1 MAESGPFIW
10 SILRGLNV
18 RYWEKRTFGPC
29 HLLHEKPRFSQR
41 PTGLRGMLKDF
52 LRTHI
57 DQEIIEVELAELI
70 ETARLAGLIDGEAQ
84 RLAFIWMYTQ
94 PPIFH

>member
-1 MAESGPFIW
+1 
-10 SILRGLNV
+10 
-18 RYWEKRTFGPC
+18 
-29 HLLHEKPRFSQR
+29 
-41 PTGLRGMLKDF
+41 MLKDF

-70 ETARLAGLIDGEAQ
+70 ETAHLAGLIDGEAQ